1 MLFPNPLG
9 VPNILERLF
18 PFALDVLKQLEGL
31 NELPSLFQNIGMAL
45 LSILIPLAIA
55 ILVDVYQKKRD
66 KEEDFIVLDLN
77 VILDCVFHMRRL
89 IIFSLL
95 IFLPFVF
102 WEQSHG
108 LLRLLEIVLS
118 SIGICV
124 LIRTILNVYSWT
136 KGSVF
141 DFRFSYLEK
150 LEEGSS
156 DFATVW
162 KSVWN
167 AKEIDRQS
175 EIRFFNV
182 FSSKI
187 DDVVNKYEKR
197 H

>member
-141 DFRFSYLEK
+141 DFRF
-150 LEEGSS
+150 
-156 DFATVW
+156 
-162 KSVWN
+162 
-167 AKEIDRQS
+167 
-175 EIRFFNV
+175 
-182 FSSKI
+182 
-187 DDVVNKYEKR
+187 
-197 H
+197 